1 MTYAVNFT
9 DCFYTYVVT
18 KQQTKVTTLIRKLGD
33 TMVKKRSK
41 ANGEGTIY
49 KYEKNGKT
57 YYRGMLTLGRNEDGK
72 LIRKSFNSTKKQ
84 DVINKMAEYKTKN
97 NAGLLPSDDK
107 ITLQQ
112 WFYTWLFDFRI
123 NDLKPSSFERYEGI
137 YRNYIKDSIIGKK
150 KLFDLR
156 AADIQ
161 GYYNRLIEE
170 GKTPN
175 SIKTLNKYLKACL
188 SEALKQNYIN
198 KNYCAL
204 VTLPKI
210 KENNDITVFT
220 LEEQQKFID
229 IINGHR
235 LKALFIFALG
245 TGLRVGELLA
255 LKWSD
260 INFNNNTV
268 SVNKSIKR
276 VVEISKDGSR
286 KSILLEQ
293 TPKTNSSIRIMPI
306 PSNII
311 KELEVHRE
319 KQNIEKENSKNLYID
334 NDLIFATDL
343 GNYIDNKNLTK
354 TYKRLLD
361 KANIDYKK
369 FHSLRHTYATR
380 LFEADIPIKSVQILM
395 GHSDISTTMNIYTHV
410 MPEKLSSDVEKIN
423 KLFS

>member
-1 MTYAVNFT
+1 
-9 DCFYTYVVT
+9 
-18 KQQTKVTTLIRKLGD
+18 
-33 TMVKKRSK
+33 MVKKRSK

-57 YYRGMLTLGRNEDGK
+57 YYRGMLTLGSDEDGK

-137 YRNYIKDSIIGKK
+137 YRNYIKDSTIGKK

-161 GYYNRLIEE
+161 GYYNSLIEE

-210 KENNDITVFT
+210 KESNDITVFT
-220 LEEQQKFID
+220 LEEQQKFIN
-229 IINGHR
+229 ILNGHR

-268 SVNKSIKR
+268 SVNKSI
-276 VVEISKDGSR
+276 
-286 KSILLEQ
+286 
-293 TPKTNSSIRIMPI
+293 N
-306 PSNII
+306 
-311 KELEVHRE
+311 
-319 KQNIEKENSKNLYID
+319 
-334 NDLIFATDL
+334 
-343 GNYIDNKNLTK
+343 
-354 TYKRLLD
+354 
-361 KANIDYKK
+361 
-369 FHSLRHTYATR
+369 
-380 LFEADIPIKSVQILM
+380 
-395 GHSDISTTMNIYTHV
+395 
-410 MPEKLSSDVEKIN
+410 
-423 KLFS
+423 FS